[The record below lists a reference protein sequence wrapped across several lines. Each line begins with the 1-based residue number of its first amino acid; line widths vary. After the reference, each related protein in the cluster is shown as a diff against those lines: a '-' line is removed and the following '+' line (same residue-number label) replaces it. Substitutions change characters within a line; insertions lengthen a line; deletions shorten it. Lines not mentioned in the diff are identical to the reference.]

1 MDNTSVKI
9 VISED
14 VANSSSAFIK
24 TDTHT
29 ENSMINEPAIIK
41 KSIDTTDKRSQDYTT
56 KVNSFAAKKTVAQGM
71 MDVALITA
79 NANQLRYLIEY
90 QRNSPIFYLIMILI
104 VISLLLQVAVGISL
118 IFKGRFDVKGKSKS
132 VNAQK
137 INNYV
142 VVGIFFITIINV
154 FIAAFSITV
163 PNAQPLDLMTSN
175 RTSNKI

>member
-41 KSIDTTDKRSQDYTT
+41 KSIDTTDKRSKDTT

-104 VISLLLQVAVGISL
+104 VISLLLQVIHY
-118 IFKGRFDVKGKSKS
+118 R
-132 VNAQK
+132 
-137 INNYV
+137 
-142 VVGIFFITIINV
+142 ITSTNLLTM
-154 FIAAFSITV
+154 IA
-163 PNAQPLDLMTSN
+163 
-175 RTSNKI
+175 